1 MTFKSSV
8 LYAARIFFSRPGA
21 ERSNGKRSLMGAMV
35 CIGISLVPLV
45 AVLVISQGMI
55 DGITGRMIG
64 LSSQD
69 LQVRVSSYSGD
80 VETLSG
86 MEELS
91 GRFGEIPG
99 VVDVIPEM
107 QGMAL
112 AAGNGIRTGATVRA
126 VRKNIFSDVES
137 FSSLFKLV
145 EGSTSLENERSAV
158 LCEKIAGTLGV
169 HAGDKLSLISI
180 SKVGEVMVP
189 KMREFTVEG
198 IVSSGYQELD
208 ALWVFIPLPTGYD
221 FLSVKSSQFIFGL
234 VTEDSF
240 SPSLMKIKAA
250 VSRNIRGMDSDP
262 TLEHSRVYTWN
273 ELNAAE
279 YENFASTKILLL
291 LIMLLI
297 VLVAS
302 VNISSALVMVV
313 MERRREIA
321 ILKSM
326 GASEEGIKM
335 SFILVGFASGA
346 GGTLIGIPLG
356 LLAAVNINPL
366 ISIMEKGV
374 NFFAKFF
381 YLVAR
386 GNLGSFSEVRLLD
399 PAYYLQDIPVSI
411 PFPHLLLIT
420 AGTLVLS
427 LVVSIIPASKAGREK
442 PLDTLRKM

>member
-21 ERSNGKRSLMGAMV
+21 ERSNGKRSLIGAMA

-69 LQVRVSSYSGD
+69 LQVRVSSYSEEIDSLENMESFSERLAD
-80 VETLSG
+80 VN
-86 MEELS
+86 
-91 GRFGEIPG
+91 G
-99 VVDVIPEM
+99 VLEVIPEM

-126 VRKNIFSDVES
+126 MHKNIFSDVKS
-137 FSSLFKLV
+137 FSSLFKVV
-145 EGSTSLENERSAV
+145 EGTVSLEGERDAV
-158 LCEKIAGTLGV
+158 LCEKIAQSLGV
-169 HAGDKLSLISI
+169 HAGDKVSLISI
-180 SKVGEVMVP
+180 NKIGETMVP
-189 KMREFTVEG
+189 KMREFNVEG

-208 ALWVFIPLPTGYD
+208 ALWVFIPLETGYD
-221 FLSVKSSQFIFGL
+221 FLSIKSSQFIFGL
-234 VTEDSF
+234 VTEDPF
-240 SPSLMKIKAA
+240 APSLMSIKAG
-250 VSRNIRGMDSDP
+250 VSRNIRGMDSYP
-262 TLEHSRVYTWN
+262 AVEQSRVYTWN

-335 SFILVGFASGA
+335 SFILVGFAAGA

-366 ISIMEKGV
+366 INIMEKMV
-374 NFFAKFF
+374 NICAKFV
-381 YLVAR
+381 YLIGR
-386 GNLGSFSEVRLLD
+386 GELESFSSVKLLD
-399 PAYYLQDIPVSI
+399 PAYYLQDIPVSV
-411 PFPHLLLIT
+411 PFGHLLLIT

-427 LVVSIIPASKAGREK
+427 LVVSIIPAAKAGREK

>member
-21 ERSNGKRSLMGAMV
+21 ERSNGKRSLLGAMM

-69 LQVRVSSYSGD
+69 LQVRVSSYSEEIDSLENMDAFSERLAD
-80 VETLSG
+80 VD
-86 MEELS
+86 
-91 GRFGEIPG
+91 G
-99 VVDVIPEM
+99 VLGVIPEM

-112 AAGNGIRTGATVRA
+112 AAGNGIRTGSTVRA
-126 VRKNIFSDVES
+126 VRKNIFSDVKS
-137 FSSLFKLV
+137 FSSLFKIV
-145 EGSTSLENERSAV
+145 EGTASLDGERNAV
-158 LCEKIAGTLGV
+158 LCEKIAQTLGV
-169 HAGDKLSLISI
+169 HAGDKVSLISI
-180 SKVGEVMVP
+180 NKIGETMVP

-208 ALWVFIPLPTGYD
+208 ALWIFIPLETGYD
-221 FLSVKSSQFIFGL
+221 FLSIKSSQFIFGL
-234 VTEDSF
+234 VTEDPF
-240 SPSLMKIKAA
+240 APSLMKIKAA
-250 VSRNIRGMDSDP
+250 VSRNIRGMDSYP
-262 TLEHSRVYTWN
+262 AVEQSRVYTWN

-335 SFILVGFASGA
+335 SFVLVGFAAGA

-366 ISIMEKGV
+366 INIMEKMV
-374 NFFAKFF
+374 NICAKFV
-381 YLVAR
+381 YLISR
-386 GNLGSFSEVRLLD
+386 GELDSFSSVKLLD
-399 PAYYLQDIPVSI
+399 PAYYLQDIPVSV
-411 PFPHLLLIT
+411 PFGHLLLIT

-427 LVVSIIPASKAGREK
+427 LVVSIIPAAKAGREK

>member
-21 ERSNGKRSLMGAMV
+21 ERSNGKRSLMGAMM

-69 LQVRVSSYSGD
+69 LQVRVSSYSEEI
-80 VETLSG
+80 ETLEN
-86 MEELS
+86 MDMLS
-91 GRFGEIPG
+91 ERLGEISG
-99 VVDVIPEM
+99 VVNVIPEM

-112 AAGNGIRTGATVRA
+112 AAGNGIRTGATIRA
-126 VRKNIFSDVES
+126 MRKNVFSDVAS
-137 FSSLFKLV
+137 FSSLFNLV
-145 EGSTSLENERSAV
+145 EGTTSLEGERSAV
-158 LCEKIAGTLGV
+158 LCEKIAQTLGV
-169 HAGDKLSLISI
+169 HAGDKVSLISI
-180 SKVGEVMVP
+180 NKIGETMVP

-208 ALWVFIPLPTGYD
+208 ALWIFIPIETGYD

-234 VTEDSF
+234 VTPDPF
-240 SPSLMKIKAA
+240 APSLMGIKSA
-250 VSRNIRGMDSDP
+250 VSRNLRGLDFEP
-262 TLEHSRVYTWN
+262 AVEQARVYTWN

-326 GASEEGIKM
+326 GASEDGIKM

-366 ISIMEKGV
+366 INIMEKIV
-374 NFFAKFF
+374 NICAKFV
-381 YLVAR
+381 YLI
-386 GNLGSFSEVRLLD
+386 GKGELESFSSVRLLD
-399 PAYYLQDIPVSI
+399 PAYYLQDIPVSV
-411 PFPHLLLIT
+411 PFGHLLLIT

-427 LVVSIIPASKAGREK
+427 LVVSIIPAAKAGKEK